1 MNRNTIRTTALLGAA
16 ALSLTACG
24 TEEAPAPAP
33 ATVTQTATEQVDRV
47 VTPTACLEYIELSKV
62 ALESASRIIGSQGEA
77 LAVTQVVLG
86 NQGEA
91 TEAEIKEIQGIT
103 NDIATE
109 NATLDDISLRFSQAE
124 QACKDQAGELG
135 G

>member
-1 MNRNTIRTTALLGAA
+1 MNRKTIRTTALLGAA

-24 TEEAPAPAP
+24 TEDAPAPTP

-62 ALESASRIIGSQGEA
+62 ALESASRIIGSQGDA

-91 TEAEIKEIQGIT
+91 TEAEIEEIRGIT
-103 NDIATE
+103 NDIAAE
-109 NATLDDISLRFSQAE
+109 NATLDDISLRFAQAE
-124 QACKDQAGELG
+124 QGCKGQAGELG